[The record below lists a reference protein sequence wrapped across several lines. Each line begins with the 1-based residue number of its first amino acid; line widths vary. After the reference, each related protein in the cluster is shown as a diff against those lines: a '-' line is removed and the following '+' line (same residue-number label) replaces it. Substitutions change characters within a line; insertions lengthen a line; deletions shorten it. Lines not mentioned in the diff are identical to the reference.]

1 MALPAKKRLSYT
13 DYLRLEQETG
23 IRHEFLDGEVVAM
36 AGGTLRHSRLK
47 TNLTVDV
54 SVALGDGPCQAYDAD
69 AKIRIAESGLSTYP
83 DLSVICG
90 DPVRDGMDKHA
101 ANNPTAL
108 FEVLGTGTE
117 AWDRGG
123 KRLHYR
129 KLESLQEYVLVDHR
143 EPRVEVYTRTGPD
156 VWEHRVFEA
165 GQQAR
170 LTSIGIALSV
180 DRLYRNLPPPPEND
194 AG

>member
-36 AGGTLRHSRLK
+36 AGGTLRHARLK
-47 TNLTVDV
+47 TNLTIAVG
-54 SVALGDGPCQAYDAD
+54 VALGDGPCQAYDSD

-90 DPVRDGMDKHA
+90 ELARDGMDKHA

-108 FEVLGTGTE
+108 FEVLSDGTE

-129 KLESLQEYVLVDHR
+129 KLASLQEYVLIDHR
-143 EPRVEVYTRTGPD
+143 EPRIEVYTRAGPD
-156 VWEHRVFEA
+156 VWEHRVFET

-170 LTSIGIALSV
+170 LSSIGIELPV
-180 DRLYRNLPPPPEND
+180 DRLYRNLPEE
-194 AG
+194 